1 MDLRASSQR
10 KRIADVLAV
19 GAPIA
24 VGLSMATIPIRLVVE
39 GNNQVACGSIRDLLV
54 GFLAGAGPVLDLG
67 AIALG
72 VAALVLGAR
81 LKGYAITGIVLAI
94 MVLPVFAIFAFTA
107 CY

>member
-1 MDLRASSQR
+1 MDLRAGSQR
-10 KRIADVLAV
+10 KQIADVLAI

-39 GNNQVACGSIRDLLV
+39 GNTRVVCGSIRDLLV
-54 GFLAGAGPVLDLG
+54 GFLAGAGPALDLAG
-67 AIALG
+67 IALG

-81 LKGYAITGIVLAI
+81 LKGYAITGILLAI